1 MADSG
6 ADLLEKELAGFE
18 ILEEAKKEED
28 CKEPGDGAPS
38 LDGEEEKKKDDIV
51 ESKTSAIDETPET
64 EIPNNNA
71 KENPAVTPAEK
82 DLEKAMEAKVEGN
95 TLFKTGRYEEAL
107 RKYDEA
113 IAFCPDDEKENLAA
127 YHCNSAAVHSKMVS
141 SRFHFFPPKHVCNH
155 PSWSTTNPQ
164 SFTAPYYL
172 YKSDWEMVVESCT
185 KAINSKPDYVKA
197 YMRRSVAYEKQ
208 DKPVEAYEDIKKADE
223 LAPNTA
229 RIKARCAKLS
239 VVAQERQEK
248 MKNEMLGKLKDLGNT
263 ILGNFGISLD
273 NFKAQKDPNTGS
285 YNISY
290 QP

>member
-51 ESKTSAIDETPET
+51 ESKTSATDETPET

-127 YHCNSAAVHSKMVS
+127 YHCNSAAVHSKM
-141 SRFHFFPPKHVCNH
+141 
-155 PSWSTTNPQ
+155 
-164 SFTAPYYL
+164 
-172 YKSDWEMVVESCT
+172 SDWEMVVESCT